1 MKKQSTTHKAEGLG
15 SEGKP
20 ETLKTE
26 MLKLGGVDSRA
37 GSKGLRHTEM
47 LKAEIQNGSVPQL
60 DNDEQLV
67 LDTIMRAIRG
77 LRNCGRPRVADI
89 ARQWE
94 RIFNYRIQVTMQ
106 ERQRR
111 AKAKLVRMRIQIGR
125 TSPQPSPQRG
135 EGERHAATSVP
146 SALRIRLSVSPN
158 RG

>member
-1 MKKQSTTHKAEGLG
+1 LLGWLAMNAESTTHKAEGLR
-15 SEGKP
+15 ENQKR
-20 ETLKTE
+20 K
-26 MLKLGGVDSRA
+26 A
-37 GSKGLRHTEM
+37 EM
-47 LKAEIQNGSVPQL
+47 LKAEIGSESIPQL
-60 DNDEQLV
+60 DDDEQLV

-111 AKAKLVRMRIQIGR
+111 AKANLVRMQVAAALNAEGGVRNEKMFGGTPNTAPESGALPKGI
-125 TSPQPSPQRG
+125 TSGQSNV
-135 EGERHAATSVP
+135 H
-146 SALRIRLSVSPN
+146 IRLSVSPN